1 MYFEEN
7 LIYHVYNQGNN
18 KQPIFFER
26 ENYLFFLKKMRKHIL
41 PHADILCY
49 CLMPNHFHWLL
60 VPKTAGVIDGTVP
73 KLIRKTEE
81 EELSATLEV
90 SANRIA
96 PKQKRL
102 NQEIATLL
110 SSYTKAINKRYGRSG
125 SLFKSKTKAK
135 NGWIDD
141 FVTIDGKN
149 KNVFFKPENDY
160 AYQCFQY
167 IHNNPVKANLVV
179 NNTDWEFSSA
189 KDYSGIRKGS
199 MCNYALARIILNSGT

>member
-18 KQPIFFER
+18 RETIFLER
-26 ENYLFFLKKMRKHIL
+26 ENYLFFLRKMRKHLL

-60 VPKTAGVIDGTVP
+60 VPKATGLAEGTLP
-73 KLIRKTEE
+73 KSRRKTEE
-81 EELSATLEV
+81 EKISATSEV
-90 SANRIA
+90 SAISV
-96 PKQKRL
+96 KQKRL
-102 NQEIATLL
+102 NQEIALLL

-135 NGWIDD
+135 NGWIDG
-141 FVTIDGKN
+141 VIAIEGAN
-149 KNVFFKPENDY
+149 KDLFFRPENDY

-167 IHNNPVKANLVV
+167 IHANPVKAKMVV
-179 NNTDWEFSSA
+179 TALDWEFSSA
-189 KDYSGIRKGS
+189 RDYKGIRKGS
-199 MCNYALARIILNSGT
+199 MCNYKLANTILNKGT